1 MSDVIADAN
10 LVNQLGSQLEQ
21 MGETSDK
28 EVITIAPSSGEVFL
42 PGGFLKNDGSLV
54 KHAEI
59 RELNGADEEAIAK
72 AGSLAASIGTILS
85 RGLVSL
91 GGEKVKSTDL
101 DQLLSGD
108 RDAVLLAIRVAT
120 FGKNIQLNA
129 VCQSCGKPQ
138 LLDIDLEADVK
149 VKEMDNPIADRNFAL
164 KTKSGEVI
172 MCLPNGL
179 TQKKLMEASD
189 KVTAE
194 LITIILAGCIMS
206 VNGSPS
212 MGRPTAL
219 ALGILDREQL
229 VSEVYDRSPGPRL
242 GEVSKACEACGTDIP
257 VSLGLADLFRL

>member
-10 LVNQLGSQLEQ
+10 LVNQLGSQFEQ
-21 MGETSDK
+21 MGKESDK
-28 EVITIAPSSGEVFL
+28 EITTVAPSSGEVFL
-42 PGGFLKNDGSLV
+42 PGGFLKGDGSLV

-72 AGSLAASIGTILS
+72 AGSLASSIGTILS

-91 GGEKVKSTDL
+91 GGDKVKSTDL

-108 RDAVLLAIRVAT
+108 RDAILLAIRIAT
-120 FGKNIQLNA
+120 FGKDIQLNA
-129 VCQSCGKPQ
+129 VCSCGKPQ
-138 LLDIDLEADVK
+138 LLDIDLEVDVE
-149 VKEMDNPIADRNFAL
+149 VKEMDNPLADRNFAMD
-164 KTKSGEVI
+164 TKSGEVI
-172 MCLPNGL
+172 MCLPNGI

-212 MGRPTAL
+212 MGRSTAL

-242 GEVSKACEACGTDIP
+242 GEVSKACEACGTGIP